1 MQVDKCEV
9 SSRLTKAPCAL
20 VQPQWGVSPQM
31 QRFMKAQAAR
41 QGDED
46 ASLGQMAANL
56 EINPKHPVVIRLKEM
71 VRAASRKRAFNLY

>member
-31 QRFMKAQAAR
+31 QRFMRAQAA
-41 QGDED
+41 
-46 ASLGQMAANL
+46 ASGTDDMMMGGMSANL
-56 EINPKHPVVIRLKEM
+56 EINPKHPAVIKLKGM
-71 VRAASRKRAFNLY
+71 VRAAAPPLRC